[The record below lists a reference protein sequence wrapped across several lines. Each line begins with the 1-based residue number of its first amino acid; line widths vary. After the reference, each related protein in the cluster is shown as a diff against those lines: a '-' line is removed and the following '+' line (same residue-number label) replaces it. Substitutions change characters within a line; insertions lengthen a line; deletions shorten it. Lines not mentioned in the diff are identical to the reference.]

1 MEKKFSS
8 TTPYIVVD
16 IESTGLKTPF
26 HSPQPIEIAAS
37 LYDPTQNKVISKFH
51 TLIKPEV
58 RIQPGAARVHKITES
73 MLQNAPGVSEGLQKF
88 FEFAGEN
95 PLVGHNIGFDFDILQ
110 REAKQRGINVGTKE
124 LIDTLPI
131 ARELEP
137 NLPQHTLDFLSSIYG
152 IAPPTHRAAADVES
166 TIGLISKLSKGE
178 GLHSIA
184 SNKAI
189 RSISSKTAKQGAQK
203 AGKGI
208 GGSIAQTIA
217 EGWTP
222 RNIGILGGVAGTIA
236 GGLLAYKHFSGK
248 DDEYNTIPG
257 LAHGGFAQKMRRQFT
272 DFGSGY
278 QGLNTER
285 QDKDRNKKGLLDY
298 LYQGVKGV
306 HWGVRGVTFG
316 ATIASFGKRTQE
328 EVLTK
333 YLGEHGPKLN
343 KLPAPLWYTEQA
355 ISILKAQQGEERK
368 QAIGKT
374 AISIVGW
381 EAATAAMDKWLF
393 PKLDPLLKKF
403 PHTGLKFGIR
413 HYGSLGAAIGLANIV
428 FPNKDISD
436 RESRDKRFHKIEG
449 LSSGG
454 MAEQLR
460 KENTEFG
467 SPWKGQKKKEKKDN
481 KNLNTLLATYI
492 GTNSIAMGAYHL
504 SPDKKWI
511 NAPET
516 QEELLQQV
524 LKTDIRPGD
533 VIFSR
538 NTVYTDPFHSA
549 IVGDDGFIYDAYL
562 GDRMRPGGAELNRKS
577 LSSYIGDQLISHPKE
592 GMPYPI
598 YGIARDSRLT
608 AEESLK
614 VATEARLLWKAYE
627 EGVINPLYG
636 FKANQGVNQFN
647 CLSLTAKAYKE
658 AGKEFFHEGT
668 NLALP
673 WNVDLSHANW
683 VYKGPAPN
691 PKTFKRLSGALGIGG
706 IGLGVATLDPGLIAY
721 GTAMMGLSHFGA
733 NLEEQVGKAA
743 VATILSPNFVKKH
756 ARSFISTSLY
766 STLAYPL
773 VSKGI
778 DLFSSQKNTQSS
790 SSATREKESSN
801 NYFLL
806 GTTLAATGYVGY
818 EGYKA
823 TKGNVHYSDKSKRLL
838 ILADRPEGAAMGH
851 MAPSEAL
858 QGWLKKHGWEADIIG
873 GLDDLSSID
882 RAKKYRAFV
891 DSGYNTQWIHGLPG
905 IGIQWDV
912 QTAETAEKGIFR
924 GNLRPNL
931 GLNSP
936 GMAWMVPTEENRLA
950 FSRATGQDNFF
961 SFDNLVVRPE
971 VVEKAKKIKEKIRSG
986 TLDLPRIPS
995 GQKFLT
1001 VSGGG
1006 TGVGVPEAVK
1016 SIIES
1021 SWLQNKQHKI
1031 VVFAGS
1037 LEKNRP
1043 EEYKALMT
1051 MVGQNPERF
1060 HVFDLAPGGP
1070 GRRLSEYMAAAEVN
1084 IFAGGAST
1092 SVEAAITGKPFIALH
1107 GAGIPS
1113 LSHFIDNPK
1122 YMEQKFGNT
1131 AAYVKLSSLSETG
1144 EESAKQMRTA
1154 LDHTTLNSNRS
1165 INRIISESEL
1175 DAGQRLIEV
1184 IETMEKRGKFHPSSF
1199 RPTVQNIIFPLAAS
1213 NRFKNA
1219 AIIGG
1224 TIIAGIA
1231 GVKGLGS
1238 LFGSESSEKKEK
1250 LTKPIN
1256 KISGK
1261 DDDYNTIKGLNEKG
1275 LAAKLRK
1282 QNTDFGSGYQGQLTQ
1297 KDQETVRFITQ
1308 LLSIGA
1314 FVHGG
1319 YGVFKGIQKY
1329 GGAKQYFSGL
1339 MEGLKTRDSEKMLGL
1354 LEVGETAIGGLEVVS
1369 ILHNWIFKKSNQ
1381 KIPKENRS
1389 INPIEGMSEK
1399 GIGPKLR
1406 KENTV
1411 FGSKH
1416 DRLKLF
1422 LELIENSTNLGA
1434 KQADKNFLE
1443 LLKSGEVVRPL
1454 GEGVF
1459 GKAELMRLSIPGME
1473 KPLEYVRKTSK
1484 LSRKEIAEQVIAARK
1499 RRSADMPWRIGQK
1512 GEDAYIEGSEAFKAY
1527 LPSKEAS
1534 ALQKFGEESEVI
1546 PNLYGF
1552 DRETNEIFMEA
1563 MPGRTLQSWK
1573 DEYFAKGMD
1582 PSVFDSLNLT
1592 KIEQEIGEQSKV
1604 FAKAG
1609 RQNLDIHTGNI
1620 LFDPETS
1627 RVSWIDQGWNLPT
1640 QKAADTSLKE
1650 MSKRYDTYI
1659 TEEISS
1665 KLKPPNIEEMQRQ
1678 EDMFFDL
1685 FGDESLSPNIADK
1698 PISIAEK
1705 PSQLKRSAIK
1715 KHLLSIQL
1723 QQDQAIVATAGING
1737 GNRHQRM
1744 TTSKNIR

>member
-178 GLHSIA
+178 GLHSIS

-189 RSISSKTAKQGAQK
+189 RSISSRITEQGAQK
-203 AGKGI
+203 EGKGI
-208 GGSIAQTIA
+208 GGLIAQTIA

-257 LAHGGFAQKMRRQFT
+257 LAHGGFAQKMRRQLT

-285 QDKDRNKKGLLDY
+285 QDEDRNKKGFLDY

-516 QEELLQQV
+516 QEELFQQV

-549 IVGDDGFIYDAYL
+549 IVGDDGFIYDAYP
-562 GDRMRPGGAELNRKS
+562 GNRMRPGGAELNRKS
-577 LSSYIGDQLISHPKE
+577 LSSYIGDQFASHPKE

-627 EGVINPLYG
+627 EGAINPLYG

-658 AGKEFFHEGT
+658 VGKEFFHEGT
-668 NLALP
+668 NLALS

-683 VYKGPAPN
+683 VYKGPVPN

-706 IGLGVATLDPGLIAY
+706 IGLGIATLDPGLIAY

-778 DLFSSQKNTQSS
+778 DLFQNTKKEEIKSKKEIQRVERHKSTNLAMGVITGL
-790 SSATREKESSN
+790 ATYSTLYPWKINEIDLTKYPR
-801 NYFLL
+801 
-806 GTTLAATGYVGY
+806 LAALQKAAK
-818 EGYKA
+818 EGIRTLSAEGLTEESVKDLSFM
-823 TKGNVHYSDKSKRLL
+823 TKEKSAFFFSYGTLRPVEKKNLGSFSGLVYIQSGEYSNL
-838 ILADRPEGAAMGH
+838 PEGKTYANLGNWNIGVDKVETWEYLNKKGVSDIH
-851 MAPSEAL
+851 APSVTGSDFYIRE
-858 QGWLKKHGWEADIIG
+858 QGKIK
-873 GLDDLSSID
+873 GLS
-882 RAKKYRAFV
+882 
-891 DSGYNTQWIHGLPG
+891 
-905 IGIQWDV
+905 
-912 QTAETAEKGIFR
+912 
-924 GNLRPNL
+924 
-931 GLNSP
+931 
-936 GMAWMVPTEENRLA
+936 
-950 FSRATGQDNFF
+950 
-961 SFDNLVVRPE
+961 
-971 VVEKAKKIKEKIRSG
+971 EKAKEFIERHKGLENLVLKHRKAARGEGVWIG
-986 TLDLPRIPS
+986 LD
-995 GQKFLT
+995 K
-1001 VSGGG
+1001 
-1006 TGVGVPEAVK
+1006 VPGDIAER
-1016 SIIES
+1016 
-1021 SWLQNKQHKI
+1021 
-1031 VVFAGS
+1031 FAR
-1037 LEKNRP
+1037 NP
-1043 EEYKALMT
+1043 EEYLVQAKLNLAEEFRVVTVGDKAISATYRYGSPEVRKLAVKLGFESVAEKT
-1051 MVGQNPERF
+1051 TNKVGRVSPFEVIQPYFGEQRQGLLDF
-1060 HVFDLAPGGP
+1060 
-1070 GRRLSEYMAAAEVN
+1070 AEKASRELPYE
-1084 IFAGGAST
+1084 IGALDIGLT
-1092 SVEAAITGKPFIALH
+1092 KEGKFFVIEA
-1107 GAGIPS
+1107 
-1113 LSHFIDNPK
+1113 
-1122 YMEQKFGNT
+1122 QRQFGNISNPMI
-1131 AAYVKLSSLSETG
+1131 SSRMKEILTKKMSPYSMAVVG
-1144 EESAKQMRTA
+1144 
-1154 LDHTTLNSNRS
+1154 
-1165 INRIISESEL
+1165 
-1175 DAGQRLIEV
+1175 
-1184 IETMEKRGKFHPSSF
+1184 
-1199 RPTVQNIIFPLAAS
+1199 
-1213 NRFKNA
+1213 
-1219 AIIGG
+1219 
-1224 TIIAGIA
+1224 IAGIV

-1250 LTKPIN
+1250 LTKPVN

-1261 DDDYNTIKGLNEKG
+1261 DDDYNTIEGLNEKG

-1399 GIGPKLR
+1399 GIGSKLR
-1406 KENTV
+1406 KKNTV

-1422 LELIENSTNLGA
+1422 LELIENTTLGA
-1434 KQADKNFLE
+1434 KQANKNFLE
-1443 LLKSGEVVRPL
+1443 VLKSGKVIKKL
-1454 GEGVF
+1454 GEG
-1459 GKAELMRLSIPGME
+1459 GQGTAHLMEISIPGMDE
-1473 KPLEYVRKTSK
+1473 PFRYVRKTPIK
-1484 LSRKEIAEQVIAARK
+1484 SRSTIAKEIKEVRKYARENPLG
-1499 RRSADMPWRIGQK
+1499 SWTVEGNEGIGKLTSREFALTQ
-1512 GEDAYIEGSEAFKAY
+1512 
-1527 LPSKEAS
+1527 LPSNEAS
-1534 ALQKFGEESEVI
+1534 ILKQFGEESEVI

-1552 DRETNEIFMEA
+1552 NKETNEIFMEA
-1563 MPGRTLQSWK
+1563 MPGETLSTLLGKATQ
-1573 DEYFAKGMD
+1573 G
-1582 PSVFDSLNLT
+1582 SVDIDLNLIKEKMTDQILSFSQQGVRNVDIKPGNMLYDT
-1592 KIEQEIGEQSKV
+1592 KTK
-1604 FAKAG
+1604 
-1609 RQNLDIHTGNI
+1609 
-1620 LFDPETS
+1620 
-1627 RVSWIDQGWNLPT
+1627 RVSWIDQGYAVQTKGWISKKYT
-1640 QKAADTSLKE
+1640 E
-1650 MSKRYDTYI
+1650 M
-1659 TEEISS
+1659 E
-1665 KLKPPNIEEMQRQ
+1665 Q
-1678 EDMFFDL
+1678 
-1685 FGDESLSPNIADK
+1685 
-1698 PISIAEK
+1698 IAEK
-1705 PSQLKRSAIK
+1705 RVYRPFKMAVPTPEMPTQQVLGVPVISDEANKQADELRKAIQQKRQAEKLIIQKQTIVARKLK
-1715 KHLLSIQL
+1715 
-1723 QQDQAIVATAGING
+1723 QDQAIVATAGING